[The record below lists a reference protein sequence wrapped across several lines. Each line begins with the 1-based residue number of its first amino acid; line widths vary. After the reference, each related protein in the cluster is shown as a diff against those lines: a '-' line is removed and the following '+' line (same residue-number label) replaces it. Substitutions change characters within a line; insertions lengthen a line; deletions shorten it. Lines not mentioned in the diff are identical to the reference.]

1 LFKRKQY
8 LFGIHADPPT
18 LIAWCYRIAPFVA
31 IIVLY
36 HFISSAYLAENPD
49 GKVFPSFAMMGE
61 RMWEMAFMRDIRA
74 GSFPLW
80 ADTMASLRRLG
91 AGILLAALAGLFLG
105 LNMALFPGMR
115 LIALPFV
122 TSLSIIP
129 ALALLPILLIVFGFG
144 DLAKVVLIFL
154 GLTFYIARDIY
165 STTLEIPKELL
176 VKAQTLG
183 ASEVALAY
191 RIVLPLTMPR
201 LIEAVR
207 QSLGPAWLFLIASE
221 GIASTEGL
229 GYRIFLQRRY
239 LDMATIIPYVAW
251 ITSLAFLFD
260 RCLAYMSKQMYP
272 WKR

>member
-1 LFKRKQY
+1 M
-8 LFGIHADPPT
+8 I
-18 LIAWCYRIAPFVA
+18 
-31 IIVLY
+31 
-36 HFISSAYLAENPD
+36 
-49 GKVFPSFAMMGE
+49 E
-61 RMWEMAFMRDIRA
+61 RMKEMALVRDVRT
-74 GSFPLW
+74 GTFTLW
-80 ADTMASLRRLG
+80 TDTFASLFRFG
-91 AGILLAALAGLFLG
+91 TGILLAAVAGLFLG
-105 LNMALFPGMR
+105 LNMALFPCMR

-129 ALALLPILLIVFGFG
+129 TLALLPILLIVFGIG
-144 DLAKVVLIFL
+144 DVAKVVLIFL
-154 GLTFYIARDIY
+154 GLTFFIARDIY
-165 STTLEIPKELL
+165 TTTREIPQELL

-183 ASEVALAY
+183 ASELELLY

-221 GIASTEGL
+221 SIASTAGL

-251 ITSLAFLFD
+251 ITLLAFVID
-260 RCLAYMSKQMYP
+260 RCLGYGLKYLYP